1 MNTDKLQEHLSAIWR
16 TADKTMNSAD
26 EIWNM
31 FVNLVEQEGVDY
43 IVAKTLKKNIRE
55 EVKNATELADK
66 LFGLLH
72 DLNNKLND

>member
-1 MNTDKLQEHLSAIWR
+1 MSAIWR
-16 TADKTMNSAD
+16 TADKTMDSAD

-31 FVNLVEQEGVDY
+31 FVNLVEQESVDY

-66 LFGLLH
+66 LSGLLH